1 MDNKGWFGLVKNAD
15 IFPALFASVSRSG
28 VGNFCR
34 MEADPR
40 FRIGYSRIELEEN
53 KKFSGIPVN
62 TSMSTV
68 HVPTNVFDGDPKVKN
83 IQPHKTVFLEK
94 QNSPISPYLIGKG
107 Y

>member
-1 MDNKGWFGLVKNAD
+1 
-15 IFPALFASVSRSG
+15 
-28 VGNFCR
+28 

-68 HVPTNVFDGDPKVKN
+68 HVPTNVFDGDPKVNYRIFNLKLSN
-83 IQPHKTVFLEK
+83 VISSQIEK
-94 QNSPISPYLIGKG
+94 S
-107 Y
+107 